1 MADITRTEQYRLWQ
15 MEMQRYRNDNFKN
28 LAHESKATQ
37 EQRKN
42 RAKKD
47 YAYFVRTYFPDT
59 AKCKCGAFQIEAAD
73 YLKNT
78 PNARAVFEWARGHAK
93 STHMGVLIPLWLK
106 IQDKKQF
113 NTMIVVSKSEDSAVR
128 LLADLQQQLA
138 YNELYIRDFGQQMK
152 TGNWSEGEFMTND
165 GCYFVAL
172 GRGQSPRGI
181 KNNSHRPD
189 YIVIDDIDDDQM
201 SRNPRRVDETVKWCL
216 SALLGTMAM
225 GRGRFVLVGNRIG
238 QDSVL
243 TKMSERP
250 HFFHT
255 VVNALDENGAPSWK
269 ENYTREEIA
278 ALREQM
284 GELLFQKEYMNNP
297 VIEGAIFEKRY
308 IRYGKIL
315 PLWKYR
321 ALVCYTDPSFKSST
335 KNDYKATV
343 LVGLTPKGEYHVIKV
358 YAAQTKISEMVA
370 WHYEIRDY
378 VGQGACKYYME
389 ANFIQD
395 TLLDEFRKAGEKLGI
410 HIPILGDRR
419 KKPEKFARIEAMQP
433 LFERG
438 LVLFNEDEKSSS
450 GFEVLVNQLLGFQ
463 RGSILNDDAPDALE
477 SAIWMLSNRLRKQTS
492 NYRSLP
498 HATRRY

>member
-1 MADITRTEQYRLWQ
+1 M
-15 MEMQRYRNDNFKN
+15 
-28 LAHESKATQ
+28 
-37 EQRKN
+37 
-42 RAKKD
+42 
-47 YAYFVRTYFPDT
+47 
-59 AKCKCGAFQIEAAD
+59 
-73 YLKNT
+73 
-78 PNARAVFEWARGHAK
+78 
-93 STHMGVLIPLWLK
+93 
-106 IQDKKQF
+106 
-113 NTMIVVSKSEDSAVR
+113 
-128 LLADLQQQLA
+128 
-138 YNELYIRDFGQQMK
+138 
-152 TGNWSEGEFMTND
+152 
-165 GCYFVAL
+165 AL

-181 KNNSHRPD
+181 KNNGHRPD

-201 SRNPRRVDETVKWCL
+201 CRNPRRVDEAVKWCL

-243 TKMSERP
+243 TKMAERP

-255 VVNALDENGAPSWK
+255 VVNALNENGEPSWK
-269 ENYTREEIA
+269 ENYTKEEIA

-308 IRYGKIL
+308 IRYGKML
-315 PLWKYR
+315 PLWKYK

-370 WHYEIRDY
+370 WHYDIRDY

-438 LVLFNEDEKSSS
+438 LILFNEEEKSSS
-450 GFEVLVNQLLGFQ
+450 GFEVLENQLLGFQ
-463 RGSILNDDAPDALE
+463 RGGILNDDAPDALE